1 MALAAKPSTPSS
13 LRLGSTRSW
22 SPARRSAPS
31 DEQTMV
37 EETVDLANGL
47 RQTFKHRD
55 ELYAY
60 IDQILFQELE
70 VEIPQ
75 AYKKTALQV
84 RAPLA
89 SHMANT
95 VAAALTV
102 NPLTIQFRPIAF
114 GDVAQQNATVR
125 EHFFEASWARQE
137 QEANRQLLRLFMYA
151 LATKGAAVLKTVER
165 TNTAWAQY
173 ATQAKALEEQLA
185 YDREYDQDAKD
196 RLYHAE
202 TEQMKLTLPFPIAT
216 TDVPPETFY
225 FNRNENGFTACVEIK
240 QVPYSEALDRFGTGM
255 SPDGT
260 VYRPQDWVDLDPRA
274 MGLARHQYR
283 ETMDGTNKML
293 TVIEAWDYQVC
304 SIVCVGPG
312 QSSSSSSKLGNGT
325 LVKSF
330 KHGYGD
336 AVLKTLR
343 GPYFQALGI
352 TTNSRAPAREGL
364 GVLSGFL
371 DLFPLLDSLLT
382 IEGNAA
388 MMTGFPAFKRTSTPG
403 TVPNIPPTG
412 MPFGSDGR
420 ERQAEEIRLG
430 DIYPYDVAPIDQPKS
445 GVSLT
450 EMLQNV
456 QTLVQLALPSVV
468 QGVMASDQA
477 SGYALNQAAYLAR
490 LAWDPI
496 VKNAQQTLGMRC
508 GFESWLIEHH
518 IGEDVY
524 AWAEEAPKKA
534 GANRRYANQQK
545 AGWISVGPDDLNGV
559 HRYEAHLDISTPS
572 DDVVKTRAIAEKLQL
587 QLMTWE
593 DAAREMG
600 GNPDEI
606 EHSNLLR
613 MMKQS
618 PAIMNQL
625 QQLTLQK
632 LGSIQA
638 EHMQNTPGPGPAE
651 MMSAVQGGGA
661 GGPPGPNMGGMQIPG
676 QPPSGPSPGGMPANP
691 VPTPGQGMGA
701 GVGVAS
707 PVPVRVGPGAGPGGV
722 SGAPVV
728 PQMPMQ
734 RPPIPGA

>member
-1 MALAAKPSTPSS
+1 VALATRPSTPSN
-13 LRLGSTRSW
+13 LRLGSSRSW
-22 SPARRSAPS
+22 TPARVPT
-31 DEQTMV
+31 DEQAMV
-37 EETVDLANGL
+37 TETVDLANSL
-47 RQTFKHRD
+47 RASFRGRD

-75 AYKKTALQV
+75 AFKKTALTV

-89 SHMANT
+89 GHMANT

-151 LATKGAAVLKTVER
+151 LATKGSAVLKTVER
-165 TNTAWAQY
+165 ANSAWAQY
-173 ATQAKALEEQLA
+173 HSESQALKDQLDYDKA
-185 YDREYDQDAKD
+185 YDQDAKD

-202 TEQMKLTLPFPIAT
+202 TEQMKLSLPYPIAT

-225 FNRNENGFTACVEIK
+225 YNRNENGFTACVEIK
-240 QVPYSEALDRFGTGM
+240 QVPYYEVLERFGTGI
-255 SPDGT
+255 SQNGV
-260 VYRPQDWVDLDPRA
+260 VYRPQDWKNLDPRA
-274 MGLARHQYR
+274 MGLGRQTYR
-283 ETMDGTNKML
+283 ETMEGTNQML
-293 TVIEAWDYQVC
+293 TVVEAWDYQVC
-304 SIVCVGPG
+304 TIVVIGPG
-312 QSSSSSSKLGNGT
+312 QGSSGAGKLGNGT

-330 KHGYGD
+330 RHGYGD

-352 TTNSRAPAREGL
+352 TTNSRIPAREGL
-364 GVLSGFL
+364 GILHGFL

-388 MMTGFPAFKRTSTPG
+388 MMTGFPAFKRNSTPG
-403 TVPNIPPTG
+403 TVPSIPPTG
-412 MPFGSDGR
+412 MPYGSDGR
-420 ERQAEEIRLG
+420 EREAEPIRLG
-430 DIYPYDVAPIDQPKS
+430 DIYPYDISPVDQPKS

-450 EMLQNV
+450 ELLQNV
-456 QTLVQLALPSVV
+456 QQMVQLALPSVV
-468 QGVMASDQA
+468 QGAMASDQA
-477 SGYALNQAAYLAR
+477 SGYAINQAAYLAR

-496 VKNAQQTLGMRC
+496 VKNAQTTLANRC

-524 AWAEEAPKKA
+524 AWAEETPKKQ
-534 GANRRYANQQK
+534 GGPRKYQGQQK
-545 AGWISVGPDDLNGV
+545 SGWLGIGPDDLNGV
-559 HRYEAHLDISTPS
+559 HRYAAHLDISTPS

-587 QLMTWE
+587 QLMTKE
-593 DAAREMG
+593 DAQREMG

-606 EHSNLLR
+606 ELSNLLA

-618 PAIMNQL
+618 PPIMNQL
-625 QQLTLQK
+625 QQLVMQK
-632 LGSIQA
+632 LGSVQQA
-638 EHMQNTPGPGPAE
+638 QMANSPGPGPAE
-651 MMSAVQGGGA
+651 MMAAIQGGGPPVPA
-661 GGPPGPNMGGMQIPG
+661 GPQVPG
-676 QPPSGPSPGGMPANP
+676 QPPSGGPGGIPANP
-691 VPTPGQGMGA
+691 VPTPGQGLPMQPGPPPA
-701 GVGVAS
+701 
-707 PVPVRVGPGAGPGGV
+707 PIPVRQGPGPGPGGV
-722 SGAPVV
+722 SGAPSV
-728 PQMPMQ
+728 PNMPMQ